1 MNKSV
6 GCWIDFESECQTSEN
21 LNEVMKN
28 VRLAA
33 SKYGVVERCYVASG
47 TLNQECRQALAQQ
60 DCELLQSENF
70 SQEWLNIYESIMLWL
85 LDTSNKISNNQLCVF
100 LVTSSPQLSQLM
112 SKVITRNYEVVIVT
126 SKEYMFQ
133 GVYNT
138 ILKWDEILYLQPAS
152 RSNSGSNS
160 NHSSEIENNNNN
172 NTPMSHIYNPH
183 NYDPFNMHQVS
194 SISTN
199 ISSNSDTNSSDSGTS
214 PIQNNTYNPISRP
227 QSLNDTHSYYT
238 STNGSNNNSL
248 NLNNWSP
255 LTATPPYWT
264 VPTLTS
270 NSLTGNLSDKV
281 TLGQTEKS
289 RSHNSREEGS
299 GGMTTNCSESS
310 EEDEDEVE
318 VRVER
323 ALSHHSS
330 GYKYSDESLN
340 QALLNSAPT
349 PPKTATA
356 KDSNKSSYSAFSG
369 YPFNSHMSTST
380 SVLPSNYQ
388 TSSTTTTPSVTP
400 AKTNYPSHN
409 AATVMSTTKDDTPSL
424 LNDPAR
430 LIEKLPTTEERT
442 LWTAANNLLTYIRRI
457 HASPTAITPPRTA
470 STNLFSV
477 FTGNNNLSSVP
488 ACPTPSTTTTTYDSN
503 IEYRIYPDTHIHDFY
518 TQYPETKH
526 VIILTGGLRLFCG
539 KFPKLFIYY
548 NEYETN
554 RICIKLYHYNTS
566 LEKGLNDYYYRID
579 KLTDCNTIN
588 KYNKVVLLF
597 YTCIENINNN
607 INNTTTTTTTAP
619 PTTANSI
626 QNTNIYNMNTSNK
639 YISRYFPLSALMQEF
654 HIKYPWAKDMMNM
667 IGIYIYIL

>member
-85 LDTSNKISNNQLCVF
+85 LDTSNKTSNNQLCVF
-100 LVTSSPQLSQLM
+100 LVTSSIQLSQLM

-152 RSNSGSNS
+152 RSNSNSNS
-160 NHSSEIENNNNN
+160 NNSFEIENNDNN
-172 NTPMSHIYNPH
+172 NTPMSHIYDSH

-227 QSLNDTHSYYT
+227 NSLNDTHSYYT
-238 STNGSNNNSL
+238 STNGSNTL
-248 NLNNWSP
+248 TLNNWSP

-264 VPTLTS
+264 IPSLNGNSYTS
-270 NSLTGNLSDKV
+270 NLSDKV

-356 KDSNKSSYSAFSG
+356 KDSQKSSYSAFSG
-369 YPFNSHMSTST
+369 YPFNNHMSTST

-388 TSSTTTTPSVTP
+388 SSSTTTTPSVTP
-400 AKTNYPSHN
+400 AKTDYPSHS
-409 AATVMSTTKDDTPSL
+409 AASVMSTTKEDTTSL
-424 LNDPAR
+424 LNDP
-430 LIEKLPTTEERT
+430 T
-442 LWTAANNLLTYIRRI
+442 
-457 HASPTAITPPRTA
+457 
-470 STNLFSV
+470 
-477 FTGNNNLSSVP
+477 
-488 ACPTPSTTTTTYDSN
+488 
-503 IEYRIYPDTHIHDFY
+503 
-518 TQYPETKH
+518 
-526 VIILTGGLRLFCG
+526 
-539 KFPKLFIYY
+539 
-548 NEYETN
+548 
-554 RICIKLYHYNTS
+554 
-566 LEKGLNDYYYRID
+566 
-579 KLTDCNTIN
+579 
-588 KYNKVVLLF
+588 
-597 YTCIENINNN
+597 
-607 INNTTTTTTTAP
+607 
-619 PTTANSI
+619 
-626 QNTNIYNMNTSNK
+626 
-639 YISRYFPLSALMQEF
+639 
-654 HIKYPWAKDMMNM
+654 
-667 IGIYIYIL
+667 